1 MKSARGRRCC
11 YPIPLFT
18 LTSLVYLVE
27 MPSSAGLRAWLVL
40 FAGVAL
46 LPQLWAADPSPI
58 ASDSP
63 ATPPTVILRTLPA
76 PGSPA
81 TPQLIDGATDDPVQL
96 FTRGNYE
103 KALTRASALAAED
116 PRNETWPLIRC
127 QSQLQLGQYAE
138 ARADLD
144 KALVLFSNS
153 LRLRVL
159 GYDLMRR
166 TGDPLRAKA
175 LLEEMDRL
183 GARAW
188 AYTAPEDQIALGRA
202 ALLLNADPKKVL
214 DRFFSPVK
222 KAHPEL
228 RDVYLASGE
237 LALEKSEYG
246 LAAKTFTEAAKRFP
260 DDPDVQFGLARAL
273 QSSDS
278 EAMMEA
284 LSATLKGNPRH
295 IDALLL
301 LAEHHIDAEHAEEAA
316 TALGAVLK
324 IDPKRAEA
332 HALRAVQA
340 ELAGNAAGFKEA
352 RETALKPWPKNP
364 DVEHLIGRK
373 LSQKYRFTEGAEHQ
387 RRALEWEPTHLQAKL
402 QLAQDLLRLGH
413 ETEGWK
419 LAQEVRDADPYDVFA
434 YNLTTLEETLSK
446 FALLPSEHFLVR
458 MEAQE
463 AQIYGPRVVALLER
477 AHAQVGAKYGFN
489 SKQKITV
496 EIFPDQKDFAIRTF
510 GLPGGAGFLG
520 VCFGNVITANSPAAN
535 PGLAHNWESVLWHEF
550 THVVT
555 LGLTKNRMPR
565 WLSEG
570 ISVYE
575 ERQARGNWGEQMKPR
590 YRAMILGQDLV
601 PLSELSGSFLRP
613 KTPMHLQFAYYESS
627 LAVEYLIERFGM
639 PALKA
644 IFADLAQGV
653 GINAALA
660 RRAAPLADL
669 DREFGE
675 RIRKLANG
683 VGPQLDWSNPQPA
696 DVASEQK
703 FDEWLEA
710 NPTNY
715 AAIMEKAKRLLQKQE
730 WAAAKVLLEKVIA
743 LYPDQ
748 HEPEGAY
755 AMLAR
760 AQRELGENDAEL
772 ATLTRLA
779 TLASGATDAFQR
791 LMEIHTTRA
800 EWKAV
805 AGYAEQFTA
814 VNPLVPAPHRTA
826 AGAWQ
831 KLGDA
836 PRAIAEYETLLKLG
850 GPPEPEAHFALAG
863 LLKTAGKKPEAKRH
877 ALQALEEAPRYREAL
892 RLLKELQ

>member
-1 MKSARGRRCC
+1 MLLSTFA
-11 YPIPLFT
+11 PF
-18 LTSLVYLVE
+18 VYVLH
-27 MPSSAGLRAWLVL
+27 MPSSAGSRVWLVL
-40 FAGVAL
+40 LAGVFL
-46 LPQLWAADPSPI
+46 SPGLRAADPVRVS
-58 ASDSP
+58 SD
-63 ATPPTVILRTLPA
+63 TPPPVKIDIVRELPA
-76 PGSPA
+76 SGEPKPIREA
-81 TPQLIDGATDDPVQL
+81 DLLKTLDGVDDPAEL
-96 FTRGNYE
+96 YLRGGYE
-103 KALTRASALAAED
+103 KALARATALAEED
-116 PRNETWPLIRC
+116 PRNEAWPLIRC
-127 QSQLQLGQYAE
+127 QAELQLGKYAE
-138 ARADLD
+138 ARADMD
-144 KALVLFSNS
+144 KALFTFSNS
-153 LRLRVL
+153 LRLRVIA
-159 GYDLMRR
+159 YDLMRR

-183 GARAW
+183 GGRAW
-188 AYTAPEDQIALGRA
+188 AYTSPEDRIALGRA

-214 DRFFSPVK
+214 DGFFSPVK
-222 KAHPEL
+222 KLRPEM
-228 RDVYLASGE
+228 REVYLATGE
-237 LALEKSEYG
+237 LALQKGEYG
-246 LAAKTFTEAAKRFP
+246 LASKNFGEAAKRFP
-260 DDPDVQFGLARAL
+260 NDPDVQFGLARAFAP
-273 QSSDS
+273 SDT

-284 LSATLKGNPRH
+284 LEATLRHNPRH
-295 IDALLL
+295 IGALLL
-301 LAEHHIDAEHAEEAA
+301 VAEHHINAEHVEEAA
-316 TALGAVLK
+316 AALAEVLK

-352 RETALKPWPKNP
+352 RETALKPAPKNP

-373 LSQKYRFTEGAEHQ
+373 LSQKYRFAEGAEHQ
-387 RRALEWEPTHLQAKL
+387 RRALEWEPENLAAKL

-458 MEAQE
+458 MEAHE

-477 AHAQVGAKYGFN
+477 AYAQVAAKYGF
-489 SKQKITV
+489 SGKQKITV

-535 PGLAHNWESVLWHEF
+535 PAMAHNWESVLWHEF

-555 LGLTKNRMPR
+555 LGLTKNKMPR

-590 YRAMILGQDLV
+590 YRAMILDKDLV
-601 PLSELSGSFLRP
+601 PLSQLSGSFLRP
-613 KTPMHLQFAYYESS
+613 KTPIHLQFAYYESS
-627 LAVEYLIERFGM
+627 LAVEYLIERFGL

-660 RRAAPLADL
+660 KRAAPLAEL
-669 DREFGE
+669 DKEFGE
-675 RIRKLANG
+675 RIQKLANG
-683 VGPQLDWSNPQPA
+683 VGPQLDWSNPKPA
-696 DVASEQK
+696 DVATEAK
-703 FDEWLEA
+703 FNEWVEA
-710 NPTNY
+710 NPSNY
-715 AAIMEKAKRLLQKQE
+715 GALIEKAKRLLQKRE
-730 WAAAKVLLEKVIA
+730 WAAAKVPLEKVIE

-760 AQRELGENDAEL
+760 VQRELGEEAAEL
-772 ATLTRLA
+772 ATLTKLA
-779 TLASGATDAFQR
+779 TLASGATDAFLR
-791 LMEIHTTRA
+791 LMEIHTARQ

-805 AGYAEQFTA
+805 ANYAEQFTA
-814 VNPLVPAPHRTA
+814 VNPLFPAPHRSA
-826 AGAWQ
+826 AQAWQ

-836 PRAIAEYETLLKLG
+836 PHAIAEYETLLKLG

-892 RLLKELQ
+892 KLLKELQ

>member
-1 MKSARGRRCC
+1 
-11 YPIPLFT
+11 
-18 LTSLVYLVE
+18 
-27 MPSSAGLRAWLVL
+27 MPSPAGLRVWLIFL
-40 FAGVAL
+40 AGL
-46 LPQLWAADPSPI
+46 LLSPLLRAADPPVPSK
-58 ASDSP
+58 P
-63 ATPPTVILRTLPA
+63 AIELHTVPADQLTPGKPA
-76 PGSPA
+76 PLKEADLLKTIDPDDA
-81 TPQLIDGATDDPVQL
+81 QQLYIHGL
-96 FTRGNYE
+96 YE
-103 KALTRASALAAED
+103 KALARATALAAED
-116 PRNETWPLIRC
+116 PRNEAWPLLRC
-127 QSQLQLGQYAE
+127 QAELQLGKYDE

-144 KALVLFSNS
+144 KALVASPNS

-175 LLEEMDRL
+175 LVEEMDRL
-183 GARAW
+183 GARSW

-202 ALLLNADPKKVL
+202 ALLVNADPKKVL
-214 DRFFSPVK
+214 DRFFTPVK
-222 KAHPEL
+222 KLHPEL
-228 RDVYLASGE
+228 REVWLASGE
-237 LALEKSEYG
+237 LALQKSEFS
-246 LAAKTFTEAAKRFP
+246 LAAKTFSEAAKRFP
-260 DDPDVQFGLARAL
+260 NDPDVQFGLARAFAP
-273 QSSDS
+273 SDS
-278 EAMMEA
+278 EAEMEA
-284 LSATLKGNPRH
+284 LESALHGNPRH
-295 IDALLL
+295 LGALLL
-301 LAEHHIDAEHAEEAA
+301 LAEHHIDAEHPEEAA
-316 TALGAVLK
+316 AALAEVLK

-340 ELAGNAAGFKEA
+340 ELAGDAAGFKEE
-352 RETALKPWPKNP
+352 REAALKPWPKNP
-364 DVEHLIGRK
+364 EAEHLIGRK

-387 RRALEWEPTHLQAKL
+387 RRALEWEPENLQAKL

-413 ETEGWK
+413 EEEGWK

-446 FALLPSEHFLVR
+446 FAQLPSEHFLVK

-477 AHAQVGAKYGFN
+477 AHAQVGPKYGFTG
-489 SKQKITV
+489 KQKITV

-510 GLPGGAGFLG
+510 GLPGGAGYLG

-535 PGLAHNWESVLWHEF
+535 PNLQHNWESVLWHEF

-555 LGLTKNRMPR
+555 LGLTKNKMPR

-590 YRAMILGQDLV
+590 YRAMILGNDLV
-601 PLSELSGSFLRP
+601 PLSQLSGSFLRP

-627 LAVEYLIERFGM
+627 LAVEYLIERFGL
-639 PALKA
+639 PAMKA

-660 RRAAPLADL
+660 KRAAPLADL

-675 RIRKLANG
+675 RIRRLAQS
-683 VGPQLDWSNPQPA
+683 VGPQLDWANPKPA
-696 DVASEQK
+696 DVATEQK
-703 FDEWLEA
+703 FTEWVEA

-715 AAIMEKAKRLLQKQE
+715 AALMEKAKRLLEKRE
-730 WAAAKVLLEKVIA
+730 WAAAKAPLEKLLE

-748 HEPEGAY
+748 HDAEGAY

-760 AQRELGENDAEL
+760 VQRELGEADAEL
-772 ATLTRLA
+772 ATLTKLA
-779 TLASGATDAFQR
+779 TLSSGATDAFLR
-791 LMEIHTTRA
+791 LMEIHTARQ

-814 VNPLVPAPHRTA
+814 VNPLVPAPHREA
-826 AGAWQ
+826 ARAWE

-836 PRAIAEYETLLKLG
+836 PHAIAEYETLLKLG
-850 GPPEPEAHFALAG
+850 GSPEPEAHYALAG

-877 ALQALEEAPRYREAL
+877 VLQALEDAPRYREAL